1 MKTFYKLKE
10 DGTVARG
17 SGIVVP
23 EGFNTDFSLI
33 QLDEDGNF
41 YEFYNQDGTPDLQRV
56 QEKQLQE
63 LIASGEFL
71 VKKYIQGVVD
81 VYNLAHN
88 VKFES
93 VGSCSKY
100 VGIDTYSHQQFCI
113 DILAFNAQVWE
124 VSRAVQLDIVN
135 GVIPQPTEQE
145 FLDMLPKYSGAL

>member
-1 MKTFYKLKE
+1 MKTFYRIKE

-17 SGIVVP
+17 SGTIVP
-23 EGFNTDFSLI
+23 EGFTTDFSLI
-33 QLDEDGNF
+33 ELNSDDNF

-81 VYNLAHN
+81 AYNLAHN

-93 VGSCSKY
+93 VDSCSKY

-113 DILAFNAQVWE
+113 DLLAFNAQVWE
-124 VSRAVQLDIVN
+124 VSRAVQLDILAGN
-135 GVIPQPTEQE
+135 IEAPTDEE
-145 FLDMLPKYSGAL
+145 FVAMLPAYEGVV